1 MAKKKINHKD
11 YYKNLTKNYTEFKPI
26 TDEVYRNLSRS
37 QQERIS
43 DRAKWFREDI
53 RQLSTE
59 DFNSLPQEIRAKNME
74 HVRDI
79 ISGAQGKR
87 DEAQYLE
94 NYKKGIELLG
104 DDSDY
109 GDYFEYVF
117 SKLRAN
123 EKRQFMAELPDLYLL
138 YKDKDRSHRK
148 RSDRYDEDIAIDQFG
163 AVMSA
168 IENVVEARQM
178 QTGRRYKPIKDYQTW
193 LEEGDDED

>member
-1 MAKKKINHKD
+1 MANKKINHKD

-37 QQERIS
+37 QQERIR

-59 DFNSLPQEIRAKNME
+59 DFNSLPQEIRDKNME

-79 ISGAQGKR
+79 LSGVQAKR

-117 SKLRAN
+117 SKLRAS

-178 QTGRRYKPIKDYQTW
+178 QKGRRYKPIKDYETW
-193 LEEGDDED
+193 LEEGDDEE

>member
-37 QQERIS
+37 QQERIR

>member
-37 QQERIS
+37 QQERIR

-79 ISGAQGKR
+79 LSGAQGKR

>member
-37 QQERIS
+37 QQERIR

-79 ISGAQGKR
+79 LSGAQGKR

-104 DDSDY
+104 DYSDY

-193 LEEGDDED
+193 LEEGDDGD